1 MEKLRNMVGL
11 RLILWPG
18 SLRDTLDAPF
28 GLYNWNKFS
37 GMNLTLFHKM
47 KAAVDDMHD
56 HVVAHK
62 ELHQSLPH
70 AAVAQWE
77 GEVER

>member
-1 MEKLRNMVGL
+1 
-11 RLILWPG
+11 
-18 SLRDTLDAPF
+18 
-28 GLYNWNKFS
+28 
-37 GMNLTLFHKM
+37 MNLTLFHKM